1 MKAVIC
7 KLGFLTLIIGLVA
20 CSPNS
25 NKQRENIP
33 SEEEVEEISLFDSQ
47 KESEKIDYE
56 ACFQKAGLVNVQT
69 VIPHAVVELKYAT
82 TDNFM
87 GKVLYP
93 GLKEAYL
100 LPHMVERLKHV
111 QERLEEL
118 KPGYKLVIYD
128 AARPLSIQREMF
140 DRVKGTP
147 QEQYVA
153 NPYIEGSEG
162 GFHNYGM
169 AVDLSILDADNKP
182 LDMGSSFDF
191 FGEEAHTTNDKQLLK
206 SGRISEEA
214 YHNRQFLYTI
224 MKEQELYSLPNEW
237 WHYQHFM
244 DEADKKKFEIL
255 DF

>member
-1 MKAVIC
+1 MRTLIHNLVY
-7 KLGFLTLIIGLVA
+7 LPLIIGLVA
-20 CSPNS
+20 CSTKSVKQSDETNS
-25 NKQRENIP
+25 KNLEEQVSVTNSENK
-33 SEEEVEEISLFDSQ
+33 
-47 KESEKIDYE
+47 SEKIDYK

-69 VIPHAVVELKYAT
+69 VIPHVVVELKYAT

-93 GLKEAYL
+93 SLKEAYL
-100 LPHMVERLKHV
+100 LPHMVERLKRV
-111 QERLEEL
+111 QSRLEEL

-182 LDMGSSFDF
+182 LDMGSTFDF
-191 FGEEAHTTNDKQLLK
+191 FGEEAHTTKDKQLLEA
-206 SGRISEEA
+206 GRISEEA
-214 YHNRQFLYTI
+214 YRNRQFLYTI
-224 MKEQELYSLPNEW
+224 MREQELYPLPNEW

-244 DEADKKKFEIL
+244 EESDKNKFEIL